1 MAPVTTEKG
10 DISRELFD
18 FALLVDGPDAR
29 ENAWV
34 MNCCA
39 CLAYNDITTRTDLI
53 GFTVDDL
60 CVTEEQ
66 TGLAVTGG
74 QRAWIRRCIERAN
87 KDFVGA
93 IATRGEEAPPQQGEV
108 SAIEALVD
116 TIENEEVCD
125 SFQFLR

>member
-1 MAPVTTEKG
+1 MAPVTTVKG

-18 FALLVDGPDAR
+18 FALLVDGPGAR
-29 ENAWV
+29 EDAWV

-39 CLAYNDITTRTDLI
+39 CFACNDITTRTDLI
-53 GFTVDDL
+53 GLTADDL

-74 QRAWIRRCIERAN
+74 QRAWIRKCIERAN
-87 KDFVGA
+87 KDFD
-93 IATRGEEAPPQQGEV
+93 RGEEAPPQQGEV
-108 SAIEALVD
+108 
-116 TIENEEVCD
+116 NEEVRD